1 MKTLLTSRTVSI
13 PKGVTVSVAS
23 RKVTVKGPRGELSET
38 FKHTPCAI
46 EVLGKRSLRVD
57 MWFANRKQLA
67 CLRTI
72 TAAIENMIVG
82 VTQGFRYKLRLAYSH
97 FPITVE
103 EEGDVLQIRNFMGT
117 RAPRVV
123 RLHDGVS
130 VAKSSDVKDQLEL
143 TGNDIHAVSK
153 SAALLHDTCMVRNK
167 DIRKFLDGVYVAE
180 KGAIGKEKSL
190 Y

>member
-1 MKTLLTSRTVSI
+1 MPLLEQLRMTGT
-13 PKGVTVSVAS
+13 TA
-23 RKVTVKGPRGELSET
+23 ET
-38 FKHTPCAI
+38 HSLGL
-46 EVLGKRSLRVD
+46 VLPSPSP
-57 MWFANRKQLA
+57 
-67 CLRTI
+67 
-72 TAAIENMIVG
+72 
-82 VTQGFRYKLRLAYSH
+82 QGFRYKLRLAYSH